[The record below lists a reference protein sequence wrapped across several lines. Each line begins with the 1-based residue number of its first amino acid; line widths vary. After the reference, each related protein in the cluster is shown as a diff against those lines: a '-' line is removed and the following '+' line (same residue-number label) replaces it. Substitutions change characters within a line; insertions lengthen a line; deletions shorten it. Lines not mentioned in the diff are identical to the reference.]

1 MSGFKPNDG
10 MNSDSDYNTL
20 REEAWRR
27 KLTPAEEEALRR
39 WLSAHPES
47 QGDWELEGG
56 LNQALE
62 RLPDAPVPGNFT
74 ARVLRA
80 VELDAA
86 QATRRRPSFWSQIP
100 WLPRVAF
107 TALALGAG
115 LFAYHH
121 AQVQQHRKQMVAA
134 LTVVG
139 VSSLPAP
146 DVLKDYDA
154 IQAMGQTSAD
164 DELLAALT
172 AK

>member
-62 RLPDAPVPGNFT
+62 RLPDAPVPSNFT
-74 ARVLRA
+74 ARVLQA

-86 QATRRRPSFWSQIP
+86 QATRRRPSFWSRVQ
-100 WLPRVAF
+100 WLPRLAF
-107 TALALGAG
+107 ATVVLGAG

-121 AQVQQHRKQMVAA
+121 VQVRQNRDSMIAA
-134 LTVVG
+134 VKIVG
-139 VSSLPAP
+139 VSAVPSPEA
-146 DVLKDYDA
+146 LKDYDA

-164 DELLAALT
+164 EELLTALEV
-172 AK
+172 K